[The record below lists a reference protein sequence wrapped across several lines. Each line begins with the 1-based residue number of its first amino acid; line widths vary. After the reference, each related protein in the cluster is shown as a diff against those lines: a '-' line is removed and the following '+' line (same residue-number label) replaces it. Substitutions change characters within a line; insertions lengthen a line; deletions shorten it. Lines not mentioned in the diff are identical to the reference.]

1 MIAPVSKIQNNE
13 APQTKYKY
21 KLRYF
26 VLFLYTNY
34 YHTLLPKWNQRW
46 ATQSHSFFLHDN
58 ASLRLPFKS
67 MNRTSWCL
75 YVGRRTLSHVY
86 YIDYTYI
93 HLSDLALHPHYT
105 NTLSRIYIS
114 TIWINVSSM
123 CIKFLAPKTT
133 NNKPTKQKISD
144 SDTLEIH
151 SYCTYSKLHN
161 ITV

>member
-1 MIAPVSKIQNNE
+1 MLQYLKFKIMNRRKLSISINWDILSYSYT
-13 APQTKYKY
+13 QTII
-21 KLRYF
+21 
-26 VLFLYTNY
+26 
-34 YHTLLPKWNQRW
+34 TLSKWNQRW

-75 YVGRRTLSHVY
+75 YVGRRTLSHT

-93 HLSDLALHPHYT
+93 HISDLALHPHYT

-133 NNKPTKQKISD
+133 NNKPTKQ
-144 SDTLEIH
+144 
-151 SYCTYSKLHN
+151 N
-161 ITV
+161 I